1 MNDLQPQGNSDWL
14 SLEEVATQNGVTI
27 SAVSHSLSI
36 HSAIKLK
43 HFKRIGKKGYLTKEG
58 AALLKFRKS
67 MAGKTKKPS
76 VEFELNEAPVKE
88 QDIIAVGMSEL
99 MNDPFIQMRMKQLQ
113 IEKVQAIQGQRI
125 EAIEEKLQVTAR
137 LLEDT
142 DPVDITTAQREFL
155 NERVRNLSFKSGL
168 PFGRIW
174 GLVHDQVGK
183 RPIET
188 YTFQDYPVAI
198 KFLKKVYAQNG
209 LSW

>member
-1 MNDLQPQGNSDWL
+1 MSDLQPQGNSDWL
-14 SLEEVATQNGVTI
+14 SLEEVAMQNGVTI

-36 HSAIKLK
+36 HSAIKLR

-67 MAGKTKKPS
+67 MAGKTRKPS
-76 VEFELNEAPVKE
+76 VEFKLNEAPVNE
-88 QDIIAVGMSEL
+88 QDVMAVGMSEL
-99 MNDPFIQMRMKQLQ
+99 MSDPFIQMRMKQLQ

-125 EAIEEKLQVTAR
+125 EAIEEKLQVTTR

-142 DPVDITTAQREFL
+142 DPIDITTAQREFL